1 MIEKRHGSRGR
12 GTRNGKEC
20 QKKNVLVMKS
30 NKNVNVPYCA
40 EYLSVNSGGVALVI

>member
-1 MIEKRHGSRGR
+1 MEAGGGER
-12 GTRNGKEC
+12 GTGRNVK
-20 QKKNVLVMKS
+20 KKNVLVMKS

>member
-1 MIEKRHGSRGR
+1 MEAGGGER
-12 GTRNGKEC
+12 GTGRNVKK
-20 QKKNVLVMKS
+20 KKNVLVMKS